1 MYVGKDGNMYGEM
14 EETVLACLLLK
25 PKLVEKLKIDEK
37 YFKKY
42 GYILTFFKNFYAKY
56 HNLDVA
62 IMFSVI
68 KDTSEI
74 TLMDAITYLCS
85 IFVLRSHF
93 EEYQNRLIEMYKI
106 SKKENWL
113 RGKIYEKVTKLYLS
127 EIGTKKFMDDINYL
141 IKRANEIEWE

>member
-25 PKLVEKLKIDEK
+25 PKLIEKLKIDEK
-37 YFKKY
+37 YFKKF

-56 HNLDVA
+56 HNLDIS
-62 IMFSVI
+62 IMLSII
-68 KDTSEI
+68 KDTSQM
-74 TLMDAITYLCS
+74 TLMDAITYFCS
-85 IFVLRSHF
+85 IFVLPSHF

-113 RGKIYEKVTKLYLS
+113 RGKIYEKATKLYLS

-141 IKRANEIEWE
+141 IKRADEIEWK